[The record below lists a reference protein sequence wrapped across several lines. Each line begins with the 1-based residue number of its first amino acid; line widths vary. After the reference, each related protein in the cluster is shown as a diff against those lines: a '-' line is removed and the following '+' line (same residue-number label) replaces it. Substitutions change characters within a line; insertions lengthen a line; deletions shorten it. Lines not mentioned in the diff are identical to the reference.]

1 MNLFIMIL
9 TIIFNDFLIFCFF
22 HQLCYKI
29 RLDGSYLPSATE
41 KSNDGLGC
49 RYTEK
54 VFPNPNDNNTIKI
67 CNPTQYLFTG
77 FLGLQYLLDHHWIKE
92 KNSDLK
98 MPEEIRFELPPRN
111 ITVGDTSS
119 IVLRAIIPIY
129 MVISLGTFV
138 GPMLF
143 VVVEEKEKKIKES
156 MKMVGLRGSVFW
168 YVFAIFLKEIEGIF
182 KNKS

>member
-1 MNLFIMIL
+1 
-9 TIIFNDFLIFCFF
+9 
-22 HQLCYKI
+22 
-29 RLDGSYLPSATE
+29 
-41 KSNDGLGC
+41 
-49 RYTEK
+49 
-54 VFPNPNDNNTIKI
+54 
-67 CNPTQYLFTG
+67 
-77 FLGLQYLLDHHWIKE
+77 
-92 KNSDLK
+92 

-168 YVFAIFLKEIEGIF
+168 YVFAIFLKKYKAFSKINDILIF
-182 KNKS
+182 LPGYLG

>member
-1 MNLFIMIL
+1 M
-9 TIIFNDFLIFCFF
+9 
-22 HQLCYKI
+22 
-29 RLDGSYLPSATE
+29 
-41 KSNDGLGC
+41 
-49 RYTEK
+49 
-54 VFPNPNDNNTIKI
+54 

-77 FLGLQYLLDHHWIKE
+77 FLGLQYLLDYNWIKE
-92 KNSDLK
+92 KDSGNLE

-111 ITVGDTSS
+111 ITVGDTTS

-138 GPMLF
+138 GPLLF

-168 YVFAIFLKEIEGIF
+168 
-182 KNKS
+182 

>member
-1 MNLFIMIL
+1 M
-9 TIIFNDFLIFCFF
+9 
-22 HQLCYKI
+22 
-29 RLDGSYLPSATE
+29 
-41 KSNDGLGC
+41 
-49 RYTEK
+49 
-54 VFPNPNDNNTIKI
+54 
-67 CNPTQYLFTG
+67 
-77 FLGLQYLLDHHWIKE
+77 GLQYLLDHHWIKE
-92 KNSDLK
+92 KNSDLE

-168 YVFAIFLKEIEGIF
+168 YVVFAIFF
-182 KNKS
+182 

>member
-1 MNLFIMIL
+1 M
-9 TIIFNDFLIFCFF
+9 
-22 HQLCYKI
+22 
-29 RLDGSYLPSATE
+29 
-41 KSNDGLGC
+41 
-49 RYTEK
+49 
-54 VFPNPNDNNTIKI
+54 
-67 CNPTQYLFTG
+67 
-77 FLGLQYLLDHHWIKE
+77 DHHWIKE
-92 KNSDLK
+92 KNNDLE

-111 ITVGDTSS
+111 ITVGDTTS

-168 YVFAIFLKEIEGIF
+168 YVVFAIFLKRNTSHF
-182 KNKS
+182 QK